1 MSLVVLNHY
10 LDLTEAQVVCSFLSA
25 HGLHASLPDE
35 NYLGVHWTR
44 LFALGGARVHVPRS
58 MADEARAL
66 LANVP
71 PLRDPPTPFP
81 RRWFRKRV
89 CALFVVLVGG

>member
-1 MSLVVLNHY
+1 MSLVVLDSY
-10 LDLTEAQVVCSFLSA
+10 MDFTEAQVVRSFLSA

-35 NYLGVHWTR
+35 HYLGVHWTR

-58 MADEARAL
+58 MADEAQAL
-66 LANVP
+66 LAEIP
-71 PLRDPPTPFP
+71 ASRDPPTPFP

-89 CALFVVLVGG
+89 CALLVVLMGG

>member
-1 MSLVVLNHY
+1 MAMVMLGPY
-10 LDLTEAQVVCSFLSA
+10 MDLSEAQVVRSFLSA
-25 HGLHASLPDE
+25 HGILATLPDE
-35 NYLGVHWTR
+35 YYLNVHWLR

-66 LANVP
+66 LADVP
-71 PLRDPPTPFP
+71 TLRDPPTPFP

-89 CALFVVLVGG
+89 CALLVVLMGG